1 MIFYALYN
9 ETWHEEILGL
19 GSSETVKKGTKKY
32 AAPVFF
38 FFCRFYRCKSRP
50 YTCIILYL
58 ILMAERCLKSHRCT
72 ALATAVGLQ
81 NRVLAN

>member
-38 FFCRFYRCKSRP
+38 FFFSFFPLLKP
-50 YTCIILYL
+50 PLHMHYL
-58 ILMAERCLKSHRCT
+58 IFDIN
-72 ALATAVGLQ
+72 G
-81 NRVLAN
+81 

>member
-38 FFCRFYRCKSRP
+38 FFVVFTVAKAAP
-50 YTCIILYL
+50 T
-58 ILMAERCLKSHRCT
+58 H
-72 ALATAVGLQ
+72 ALSYI
-81 NRVLAN
+81 

>member
-38 FFCRFYRCKSRP
+38 FFFCRFYRC
-50 YTCIILYL
+50 
-58 ILMAERCLKSHRCT
+58 
-72 ALATAVGLQ
+72 
-81 NRVLAN
+81 

>member
-32 AAPVFF
+32 AAPFF
-38 FFCRFYRCKSRP
+38 FFFFVVFTVAKAAP
-50 YTCIILYL
+50 T
-58 ILMAERCLKSHRCT
+58 H
-72 ALATAVGLQ
+72 ALSYI
-81 NRVLAN
+81 